1 MPCSKWNFSGVSEGE
16 QFPAGGTVEPESVA
30 RVSSISSGSLGSSE
44 AASFRS
50 TSSTSNGAG
59 GGFPPSAFSEA
70 WVPRGRGR
78 RGMGESALGKP
89 LFFLSRTGHFFSRW
103 VLRPRCCLKL
113 APHSG
118 HSRGSRRPWHP
129 VLECRLSAFSRR
141 VMKGQCGQRKARPS
155 PCITTI

>member
-1 MPCSKWNFSGVSEGE
+1 MPCSKWNFSGVSGDEELPSGS
-16 QFPAGGTVEPESVA
+16 TVELESVA
-30 RVSSISSGSLGSSE
+30 RGSSISSGFLGSSG
-44 AASFRS
+44 ASFGS
-50 TSSTSNGAG
+50 TTSISNGAS
-59 GGFPPSAFSEA
+59 GGFPPSAASEA
-70 WVPRGRGR
+70 WVPVGRGC
-78 RGMGESALGKP
+78 RGIGESALGKP

-129 VLECRLSAFSRR
+129 VLECRLRAFSRR